1 MHHLLV
7 LPVCFQDQHASSLT
21 SFNLLFTNTQTNKQ
35 AAQIN
40 QHEEQRASQTH
51 QDILDKHYVHKWTQI
66 VSWKK
71 KGGNC
76 SERRSKKK

>member
-1 MHHLLV
+1 MLV
-7 LPVCFQDQHASSLT
+7 HSPPSISYSLT
-21 SFNLLFTNTQTNKQ
+21 HTQTNKQ

-40 QHEEQRASQTH
+40 QHEEQRVPQTH
-51 QDILDKHYVHKWTQI
+51 QDILDKHYIHKWTQI

-76 SERRSKKK
+76 IERRSKKEMRQSK